1 MQVCPG
7 NVALTSD
14 AGAPTSNQQPTN
26 VPPASDPS
34 VAVFSVF
41 GDDRFWV
48 RGGRDPLFNWTC
60 TLNTLA
66 WLGGVVESHR
76 PGLLIILDGFAFG
89 EPGHPCN
96 AVELARTPCLDSL
109 RAVCPHVEIDNNQHH
124 VGLPEGQMGNSEV
137 GHLNIGAGRVLYQ
150 DFLRIN
156 KAIEDGSFAA
166 NDAYQA
172 AFDRVRQR
180 GSRLH
185 LFGLLGPGG
194 VHAHEAH
201 FGAALKAAADAGI
214 REVFVHPIGD
224 GRDTDPRSAQDF
236 MATLEAQIDAA
247 GVGRVADLVGR
258 YYAMD
263 RDKRWD
269 RVERAYRLYAEGAGR
284 RAATPAEALATAYE
298 AGQDDEF
305 IEPVSIDPDGV
316 VRPGDAAI
324 WLNFR
329 PDRSRQMTR
338 AFKQP
343 DFDHFPAGVDDLLW
357 VCTTQYDDEF
367 LHFPDLLIAYPPQRP
382 TGTLGEHISSLGLSQ
397 FRTAET
403 EKYAHVTYFMN
414 GGREEPFPGEDRK
427 MIPSPQ
433 IATYDL
439 QPEMNAY
446 EVADAVL
453 QAIGTGGYDLVIVN
467 FANGDMVGHTGNL
480 EAGIKAVEAID
491 ECLNRITAT
500 ATACGFVTL
509 ITSDHGNC
517 EEMCRVA
524 DDGRPGDRLTA
535 HSMLPSP
542 LIAVNTPAGV
552 SLREGGALCNVAPTL
567 LDLMGLPIPA
577 AMEAPSLVVRAEKA
591 VTPA

>member
-1 MQVCPG
+1 MI
-7 NVALTSD
+7 S
-14 AGAPTSNQQPTN
+14 
-26 VPPASDPS
+26 
-34 VAVFSVF
+34 
-41 GDDRFWV
+41 
-48 RGGRDPLFNWTC
+48 
-60 TLNTLA
+60 
-66 WLGGVVESHR
+66 WLGGSVQPHR
-76 PGLLIILDGFAFG
+76 PGLLVILDGFAFG

-96 AVELARTPCLDSL
+96 AVELARTPCLDAL
-109 RAVCPHVEIDNNQHH
+109 RAVCPMVDIDNNQHH
-124 VGLPEGQMGNSEV
+124 VGLPDGQMGNSEV

-166 NDAYQA
+166 NEAYQA
-172 AFDRVRQR
+172 AFAHVRDR

-185 LFGLLGPGG
+185 LMGLLGPGG
-194 VHAHEAH
+194 VHAHEEH
-201 FGAALKAAADAGI
+201 FGAALRAAAAAGL
-214 REVFVHPIGD
+214 RDVYVHPIGD
-224 GRDTDPRSAQDF
+224 GRDTDPRSGAGF
-236 MATLEAQIDAA
+236 MATLEAQIAEA

-258 YYAMD
+258 YFAMD
-263 RDKRWD
+263 RDRRWD
-269 RVERAYRLYAEGAGR
+269 RVEKAYRLYADGAGGQE
-284 RAATPAEALATAYE
+284 ASPAEAFAAAYA

-316 VRPGDAAI
+316 VRPGDAVI

-343 DFDHFPAGVDDLLW
+343 DFEAFECAAPADVLW

-367 LHFPDLLIAYPPQRP
+367 LQFPGLRVAYPPQRP
-382 TGTLGEHISSLGLSQ
+382 TQTLGEHVSGLGLTQ

-414 GGREEPFPGEDRK
+414 GGREEPFPGEERK

-433 IATYDL
+433 VATYDL

-453 QAIGTGGYDLVIVN
+453 QAIGTGGFDLVVVN

-480 EAGIKAVEAID
+480 AAGIKAVEALD

-524 DDGRPGDRLTA
+524 PDGGAGDRLTA

-542 LIAVNTPAGV
+542 LIAVNAGSGV
-552 SLREGGALCNVAPTL
+552 TLREGGALCNVAPTL
-567 LDLMGLPIPA
+567 LDLMGLPIPE
-577 AMEAPSLVVRAEKA
+577 AMEAPSLAVRAA
-591 VTPA
+591 PPVTT